1 MFDFDQFQV
10 FTFDCYGTLIDWE
23 AGILAALRPLLTD
36 QGIRL
41 DDDHILELYGRFE
54 SAAQRGPY
62 VNYKSILRQAAQD
75 FAVHFGFALA
85 EPERDSLVDSLRA
98 WPPFPDTVEALRA
111 LKAKYRLVIVS
122 NIDDDL
128 FQHSAR
134 LLQTPFDDVITA
146 QQVGA
151 YKPSLR
157 NFEAML
163 QRVSVAREQILHVAQ
178 SLYHDI
184 GPAKAMGLATVWVN
198 RRHGRPGSG
207 ATPPASA
214 TPDLEVSDL
223 RTLVARIGL

>member
-1 MFDFDQFQV
+1 
-10 FTFDCYGTLIDWE
+10 
-23 AGILAALRPLLTD
+23 
-36 QGIRL
+36 
-41 DDDHILELYGRFE
+41 
-54 SAAQRGPY
+54 
-62 VNYKSILRQAAQD
+62 
-75 FAVHFGFALA
+75 
-85 EPERDSLVDSLRA
+85 
-98 WPPFPDTVEALRA
+98 VEALRA